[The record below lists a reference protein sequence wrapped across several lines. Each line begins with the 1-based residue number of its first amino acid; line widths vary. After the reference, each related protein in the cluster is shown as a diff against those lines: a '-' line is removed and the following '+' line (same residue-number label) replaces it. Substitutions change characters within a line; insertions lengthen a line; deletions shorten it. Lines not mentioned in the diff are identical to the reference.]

1 MNPASNYLKALIP
14 AALFF
19 LQIPAWGQEPETGED
34 KTLSPYFFVKS
45 DDASTDQL
53 PLKSTS
59 ADVTISGVIADVKVT
74 QVYKNEGKNTLEA
87 IYIFPASTRAAVY
100 NMIMTIGERTITAK
114 IKEREQAR
122 QDYEQA
128 RQEGKTASL
137 LEQQRPNVFQM
148 NVANIL
154 PGDEI
159 KVELFYTELLVPN
172 EKIYEFVYPTVVG
185 PRYSNKPEATARPN
199 DKWVKN
205 PYLHEGE
212 AAPYKFDIKVSLAAG
227 MAIKEIT
234 CPSHPVS
241 VNYEGKSIAQI
252 SLPAGLKDG
261 GNRDFIL
268 HYRLAGDQIESGLLL
283 YEGAKEK
290 FFLLMMQPPVR
301 VRPKDLPPR
310 EYIFILDVSGSMNGF
325 PLDISK
331 KLFKDLI
338 SNLTTGDKFNLIL
351 FAGGSRVFSEHS
363 VAANQQNVKKAIQVI
378 DNEQGGGGTELL
390 PALQQALALPGEEN
404 MARTVLILT
413 DGYVDVEK
421 EAFEL
426 IRKNLGRANFFAFG
440 IGSSVN
446 RFLIEGMS
454 RVGQAES
461 FVVTQQDQ
469 AEETGEKFRKYVL
482 SPVLSK
488 IKVDYHSFAVYDVEP
503 LSIPD
508 ILAERPV
515 IIFGKYKGS
524 ASGTIEL
531 KGISGGGNT
540 YTSELQVSSS
550 KPNVNYQALK
560 YLWARQRL
568 SILADFNQIAGNE
581 ESKNEITRL
590 GLAYNLLTDYTSFVA
605 IDELV
610 RNVNGQIT
618 RVEQPLPLPQ
628 GVSDY
633 AVGDMSAAGS
643 VGMGYAP
650 SVQMRGVQKSLS
662 RESLPVQ
669 AEMENKTADI
679 DLKQD
684 EITTQVKVTEVK
696 TSIASVKNAVA
707 AFVNIHLTDLNQCYA
722 QNITSNTTNVLSG
735 KVTIQFTLKKDGQ
748 IENIVFVKNE
758 IGDQNFE
765 SCLLQVIKAWNIKTG
780 GNYNQISVECTL
792 QFDNR

>member
-1 MNPASNYLKALIP
+1 
-14 AALFF
+14 
-19 LQIPAWGQEPETGED
+19 
-34 KTLSPYFFVKS
+34 
-45 DDASTDQL
+45 
-53 PLKSTS
+53 
-59 ADVTISGVIADVKVT
+59 
-74 QVYKNEGKNTLEA
+74 
-87 IYIFPASTRAAVY
+87 
-100 NMIMTIGERTITAK
+100 
-114 IKEREQAR
+114 
-122 QDYEQA
+122 
-128 RQEGKTASL
+128 
-137 LEQQRPNVFQM
+137 M

-159 KVELFYTELLVPN
+159 KVELFYTELLVPT
-172 EKIYEFVYPTVVG
+172 EQMYEFVYPTVVG

-212 AAPYKFDIKVSLAAG
+212 AAPYAFDLKVSLAAG
-227 MAIKEIT
+227 MPIKEIT

-241 VNYEGKSIAQI
+241 VNYEGKSLAQI
-252 SLPAGLKDG
+252 NLPPGLKDG

-283 YEGAKEK
+283 YEGEKEK

-301 VRPKDLPPR
+301 IRPKDLPPR

-338 SNLTTGDKFNLIL
+338 NNLTTGDKFNLIL

-390 PALQQALALPGEEN
+390 PALQQALALPGEEH

-446 RFLIEGMS
+446 RFLIEGIA

-461 FVVTQQDQ
+461 FIVTQQDQ
-469 AEETGEKFRKYVL
+469 ADETGEKFRKYVL

-488 IKVDYHSFAVYDVEP
+488 IKVDYNGFTVYDVEP

-524 ASGTIEL
+524 ATGTIKL
-531 KGISGGGNT
+531 KGISGGGNIYST
-540 YTSELQVSSS
+540 VLQVNSS
-550 KPNVNYQALK
+550 KPGVNYKALK
-560 YLWARQRL
+560 YLWARQRIA
-568 SILADFNQIAGNE
+568 ILADFNQIAGNE
-581 ESKNEITRL
+581 DLKNEITRL
-590 GLAYNLLTDYTSFVA
+590 GLAYNLLTDFTSFVA
-605 IDELV
+605 IDEQV
-610 RNVNGQIT
+610 RNVNGKIV

-650 SVQMRGVQKSLS
+650 SVQMRGLQKSLS
-662 RESLPVQ
+662 REALPVQ
-669 AEMENKTADI
+669 SETENKVDDV

-684 EITTQVKVTEVK
+684 EITSQVKLTKVK
-696 TSIASVKNAVA
+696 TSISSAKNAVTTFINA
-707 AFVNIHLTDLNQCYA
+707 HLADLKQCYD
-722 QNITSNTTNVLSG
+722 QNITSNNTKVLTGNVI
-735 KVTIQFTLKKDGQ
+735 IQFTLKQDGQ
-748 IENIVFVKNE
+748 IENIVFTKNE
-758 IGDQNFE
+758 IAEQNFE
-765 SCLLQVIKAWNIKTG
+765 SCLLQLIKSWNIKTG
-780 GNYNQISVECTL
+780 GTYNQISVECTL

>member
-1 MNPASNYLKALIP
+1 MNPVSILFKTVLP
-14 AALFF
+14 AVLFF
-19 LQIPAWGQEPETGED
+19 LQIPAWGQDPEISED

-45 DDASTDQL
+45 DDSSTDQL

-74 QVYKNEGKNTLEA
+74 QIYKNEGKNTLEA

-122 QDYEQA
+122 LDYEQA
-128 RQEGKTASL
+128 KQEGKSASL

-172 EKIYEFVYPTVVG
+172 EKMYEFVYPTVVG
-185 PRYSNKPEATARPN
+185 PRYSNKPEAQAKAN

-212 AAPYKFDIKVSLAAG
+212 APPYTFDIKVSLAAG
-227 MAIKEIT
+227 MPIKEIT

-241 VNYEGKSIAQI
+241 INYEGKSLAQI
-252 SLPAGLKDG
+252 SLPADMKNG

-283 YEGAKEK
+283 YEGEKEN
-290 FFLLMMQPPVR
+290 FFLMIMQPPLR

-338 SNLTTGDKFNLIL
+338 SNLTTGDKFNVIL

-363 VAANQQNVKKAIQVI
+363 VAANQQNIKKAIQVI

-404 MARTVLILT
+404 MARTLLILT

-421 EAFEL
+421 ESFEL

-446 RFLIEGMS
+446 RFLIEGIA

-469 AEETGEKFRKYVL
+469 AEASAEKFRKYVS

-488 IKVDYHSFAVYDVEP
+488 IKIEYNGFETYDVEP

-508 ILAERPV
+508 ILADRPV
-515 IIFGKYKGS
+515 ILFGKYKGS
-524 ASGTIEL
+524 AKGTIEL

-540 YTSELQVSSS
+540 YSSEVRITNT
-550 KPNVNYQALK
+550 KPSTNYKALK

-568 SILADFNQIAGNE
+568 SMLADFNHIAETE
-581 ESKNEITRL
+581 ELKNEITRL
-590 GLAYNLLTDYTSFVA
+590 GLAYNLLTDYTSFIA
-605 IDELV
+605 IDEQV
-610 RNVNGQIT
+610 RNVNGKIT

-633 AVGDMSAAGS
+633 AVGDMSSGG
-643 VGMGYAP
+643 VGALYAP
-650 SVQMRGVQKSLS
+650 SAVPSVGRSALQKSERKAVNEIEFEVDGITLNQDINTS
-662 RESLPVQ
+662 QVQ
-669 AEMENKTADI
+669 
-679 DLKQD
+679 
-684 EITTQVKVTEVK
+684 VTKVK
-696 TSIASVKNAVA
+696 TSITSAKKAVT
-707 AFVNIHLTDLNQCYA
+707 AFINNQLVALKQCYD
-722 QNITSNTTNVLSG
+722 QNITSNNANALSG
-735 KVTIQFTLKKDGQ
+735 KVTIQFTLKKDGK

-758 IGDQNFE
+758 LADQNFE
-765 SCLLQVIKAWNIKTG
+765 SCLLQLIKSWNITTS